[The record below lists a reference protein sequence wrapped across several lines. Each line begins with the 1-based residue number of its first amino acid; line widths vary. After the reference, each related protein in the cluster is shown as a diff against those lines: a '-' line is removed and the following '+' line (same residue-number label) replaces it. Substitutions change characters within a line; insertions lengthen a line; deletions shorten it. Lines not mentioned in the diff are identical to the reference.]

1 MMDDASPPSRAPPAS
16 DTTSA
21 AALELSTDVGQSSA
35 VRFDV
40 SAFSPTQDDSL
51 SSLEEIEA
59 RTSTKDFS
67 AQTSGSAEELT
78 SPTQRMVDKLAKQPR
93 DRLCNFSRLWIQIAM
108 PTLIVLTIALF
119 GWSNASNGATVVL
132 ALSVPDEAKS
142 AVSFTSNVPPVAG
155 QALLIEQGRYSNGTT
170 GTNGNNAIAIPKQ
183 FDWIPPSRVALLC
196 LFTSGP
202 MTCLSRAIIHSIS
215 NSVDPVN
222 TGHVGINATVP
233 ATRDSAPDSVTFD
246 IFNFSLGSS
255 VRHMWEA
262 KAYGLALLIAVLS
275 GAWPYIKLVC
285 MLCLWFIPVKPL
297 LRGRLLS
304 VLEALGKWSLI
315 DIYVFALM
323 MAGFRFELDIGS
335 IVEIKVAIE
344 AKWGIFSF
352 CIGVVISHTLSHGK
366 NTEQRIARGSQWRFE
381 PTQAQAPG
389 LRLPHPFIHDVLVRT
404 HASNQRVVASLP
416 RSLPLSPL
424 VMMFIHHHSQKRML
438 AYKFDTKPVTL
449 SSVARIRHRKL
460 TIPGQTAI
468 GATILVAL
476 GFTVAS
482 MLLHTFKFTFS
493 GLVGMMLPPQKRVVE
508 FSLMEAGA
516 YIPSILDDISV
527 GGRIGEYFVV
537 IVYYAFAM
545 VVPILRMISI
555 LVLWTVP
562 LTAGQKQ
569 TMYTTTSV
577 LGTWSALDVFIVS
590 VIASVM
596 EIGNLTSGIMG
607 ETCNSMRDQLGV
619 ECLRL
624 DAKLLTGSWVMIL
637 AVVFGLIVS
646 RLVLTSALAHFR
658 RLAMLF
664 IMNLKKKLGLQR
676 KQSVEGSE
684 GGATSMPHV
693 STPRMLTEYVEQVQ
707 KNTMSH
713 RLANLLSGGNSFRET
728 SMHDSKIEFT

>member
-352 CIGVVISHTLSHGK
+352 CIGVVISHTLSH
-366 NTEQRIARGSQWRFE
+366 
-381 PTQAQAPG
+381 
-389 LRLPHPFIHDVLVRT
+389 
-404 HASNQRVVASLP
+404 
-416 RSLPLSPL
+416 

-676 KQSVEGSE
+676 KQSVEGSD
-684 GGATSMPHV
+684 GSATSMPHV